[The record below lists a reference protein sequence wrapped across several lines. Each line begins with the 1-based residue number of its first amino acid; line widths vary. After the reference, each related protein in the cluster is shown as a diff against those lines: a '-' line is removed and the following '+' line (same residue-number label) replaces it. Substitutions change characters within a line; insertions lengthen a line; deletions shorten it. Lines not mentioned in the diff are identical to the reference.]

1 MFKVKYLL
9 IDTKGN
15 EIARYDRLEFVTKN
29 LYAVR
34 LNNKWG
40 FINENANLLT
50 NIIYDFYES
59 QDYINNECIK
69 VEKNKKYALLDYNGN
84 IVSDWYDDIINLF
97 DNNIIIAKLNNKF
110 ALIKKI
116 GLKFTN
122 VSSFEFDQI
131 RKFRE
136 NFALVYKD
144 CKCNFIDTTGNLIS
158 KIYFDTAYDFHNG
171 FAEVYLNG
179 KCTYLTKNGTLLTE
193 AKFDALGDFR
203 EGFCF
208 YLIGKKYGYIDEL
221 GNELCGPIYDS
232 AKNFENGKAT
242 VRKYKTWFYINTKGK
257 KIRKLTESEVY
268 KITTPLIMRLKKTL
282 L

>member
-9 IDTKGN
+9 IDANGN
-15 EIARYDRLEFVTKN
+15 EVARYDRLEFVTKN

-59 QDYINNECIK
+59 QDYIINECIK
-69 VEKNKKYALLDYNGN
+69 VEKNKKYALMDYKGN
-84 IVSDWYDDIINLF
+84 IISDWYDDIINLF

-122 VSSFEFDQI
+122 VCPFEFDQFYRFNEGFI
-131 RKFRE
+131 IVIKDKKR
-136 NFALVYKD
+136 NFM
-144 CKCNFIDTTGNLIS
+144 DTSGNLIS
-158 KIYFDTAYDFHNG
+158 KIYFDNALEFYNG

-179 KCTYLTKNGTLLTE
+179 KWTYITKTGDMLTE
-193 AKFDALGDFR
+193 AKFDALGTFY
-203 EGFCF
+203 EGISS
-208 YLIGKKYGYIDEL
+208 YKIGKKYGYIDEF
-221 GNELCGPIYDS
+221 GNDISGPIYDS
-232 AKNFENGKAT
+232 AKNFENGKAA
-242 VRKYKTWFYINTKGK
+242 VRKDKNWFYINKKGK

-268 KITTPLIMRLKKTL
+268 EVTTPLIMRLK
-282 L
+282 